1 MGWADMMG
9 YCNWS
14 KVVLLLASCS
24 LPQII
29 NCVPHFSHHHSS
41 HHPSSHQP
49 SLQHPLSQQ
58 HPLPLT
64 THSLGNNVYG
74 GKDGHHKYSYTS
86 KGPWAASY
94 QSVSRTFKQRKHKHQ
109 GQKPVWTQ
117 QPAWT
122 QKPTQKPWV
131 YPTDT
136 PSTPPTTTHPSTAST
151 PPPSPIIT
159 TTTLAPS
166 TSTFKTTSAT
176 TILPSTTSSVITTPA
191 TVVPATT
198 TIATTTTGTITT
210 AGTTIATTN
219 PAAPTAGTTTPAAT
233 TTGTTTPDPIP
244 DVDFPFPSPLLPLE
258 DIDLPAGPPAILRP
272 GTRDVAIQLL
282 LPRYRY
288 LGTH

>member
-49 SLQHPLSQQ
+49 SLQHPSD
-58 HPLPLT
+58 HPLPLS

-117 QPAWT
+117 QPVWMQKPSWT

-159 TTTLAPS
+159 ITTL
-166 TSTFKTTSAT
+166 
-176 TILPSTTSSVITTPA
+176 
-191 TVVPATT
+191 
-198 TIATTTTGTITT
+198 
-210 AGTTIATTN
+210 
-219 PAAPTAGTTTPAAT
+219 
-233 TTGTTTPDPIP
+233 
-244 DVDFPFPSPLLPLE
+244 
-258 DIDLPAGPPAILRP
+258 
-272 GTRDVAIQLL
+272 
-282 LPRYRY
+282 
-288 LGTH
+288 

>member
-109 GQKPVWTQ
+109 GQKPAWTQ
-117 QPAWT
+117 QPVWIQKPAWT

-131 YPTDT
+131 HQTDA
-136 PSTPPTTTHPSTAST
+136 PSTPPTTTH
-151 PPPSPIIT
+151 
-159 TTTLAPS
+159 
-166 TSTFKTTSAT
+166 
-176 TILPSTTSSVITTPA
+176 PSTTSSVITTPA

-198 TIATTTTGTITT
+198 TLATTTTATT
-210 AGTTIATTN
+210 AT
-219 PAAPTAGTTTPAAT
+219 
-233 TTGTTTPDPIP
+233 
-244 DVDFPFPSPLLPLE
+244 
-258 DIDLPAGPPAILRP
+258 
-272 GTRDVAIQLL
+272 
-282 LPRYRY
+282 
-288 LGTH
+288 